1 MMRHVPT
8 GYADSKLAA
17 AILNRELAERY
28 KVSASMPRK
37 LAPVEVSHLL
47 LITEFPKP
55 TILCDVSRFLQ
66 DGAKP

>member
-28 KVSASMPRK
+28 KVSGSVLWIDARN
-37 LAPVEVSHLL
+37 
-47 LITEFPKP
+47 
-55 TILCDVSRFLQ
+55 
-66 DGAKP
+66 

>member
-28 KVSASMPRK
+28 KVSAWNTFESK
-37 LAPVEVSHLL
+37 YQA
-47 LITEFPKP
+47 
-55 TILCDVSRFLQ
+55 C
-66 DGAKP
+66 G